1 MNFFSVN
8 LHIYYHIKICKET
21 ENMLDTKNIIYCF

>member
-1 MNFFSVN
+1 MNFFNVN

-21 ENMLDTKNIIYCF
+21 EKKILFTVFK